1 VSIIALEQMAWEM
14 CNVPFEPVSVR
25 KNRFPSTPAIAQARN
40 TSRSRVSSVLRMARP
55 RAPCGRR
62 YASRCRPASNARRQT
77 SAQAARAVTPWPL
90 RDPPRPAL
98 TRRGASRLRPSAG
111 P

>member
-40 TSRSRVSSVLRMARP
+40 TSR
-55 RAPCGRR
+55 
-62 YASRCRPASNARRQT
+62 
-77 SAQAARAVTPWPL
+77 
-90 RDPPRPAL
+90 
-98 TRRGASRLRPSAG
+98 
-111 P
+111 